1 MTLVTRFTQGTSQL
15 VRKVKKL
22 TGISSLEFPMY
33 MAQPGH
39 IDHIK
44 QVNAG
49 RVYKLID
56 LNGPISRIE
65 LSKKSELAPA
75 SITKITR
82 ELIDA
87 HLIHETTVQE
97 ATSRGRPAVGLQT
110 NNEGWQFLSMRL
122 GRGYLMIA
130 LHEHGGSVLFET
142 MIEIEEIEQDEVLS
156 RLLHEIEE
164 FFQTYSSKLDRVTSI
179 AMTLPGLVDSN
190 RGVVLQMPHFNV
202 NNLELGPEIHKAT
215 GLPVFVA
222 NDTRAWAL
230 AENLFGNSQ
239 GVDNS
244 LLVSIHHG
252 LGAGVIL
259 DGRVLE
265 GRHGNIG
272 ELGHIQIDPNG
283 KKCHCG
289 NKGCLETVA
298 SSMALRDIIKKRID
312 KGDATS
318 LQADDITIE
327 SISDAALAGDALAIE
342 EIEKLGE
349 HLGTAVAIV
358 INLFNPEKVLIGG
371 VINHAKSILYPV
383 IKANI
388 ESKTLPLYHQDLQLE
403 ESRFYREA
411 TMPGAALVKQ
421 AMYDG
426 QLLMKVV
433 EG

>member
-1 MTLVTRFTQGTSQL
+1 
-15 VRKVKKL
+15 
-22 TGISSLEFPMY
+22 MY